1 MFQGWIEHLVVF
13 LTSTGKWFY
22 IERRCL
28 KDSNASVRTS
38 AVCYIL
44 REMELERVLPYF
56 RRLFFPWTR
65 RRWKIFL
72 ISFASVG
79 CPFEVPHLVVF
90 NGVGFPFLLSN
101 QILMLNKW
109 WHNWAELFSDFC
121 PSFETT
127 TAYWCFRTT
136 CNEIATILLYL
147 YDAQRSVKVWW

>member
-1 MFQGWIEHLVVF
+1 MFFPSCAVRW
-13 LTSTGKWFY
+13 KY
-22 IERRCL
+22 
-28 KDSNASVRTS
+28 RTS

-79 CPFEVPHLVVF
+79 CLFEVPHLVVF

-136 CNEIATILLYL
+136 FSYYLQWNCNYSTLFIRWTAERESLMIKDLHTCNRNSKL
-147 YDAQRSVKVWW
+147 